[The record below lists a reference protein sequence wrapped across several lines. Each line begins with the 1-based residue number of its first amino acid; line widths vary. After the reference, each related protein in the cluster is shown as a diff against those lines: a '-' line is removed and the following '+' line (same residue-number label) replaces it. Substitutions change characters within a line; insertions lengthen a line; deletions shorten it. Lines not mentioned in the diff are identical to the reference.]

1 MENKKYIALTFDDG
15 PNTVVT
21 PAVLERLKK
30 YDVVATFFVNGSNIS
45 EDSVAV
51 MKKACEMGCEIEN
64 HSQNH
69 LKMSE
74 LDADKIKA
82 EIESTDKLVE
92 KYTGRKPWFFRPP
105 YIAVSGLMHETVD
118 KPFICGYCPNDW
130 SKDVTKEQT
139 AEGVLK
145 NVRNGHIILL
155 HDSSYNL
162 KSALALDA
170 IIPKLQS
177 DGFEFLTVSKLFE
190 KFGVTPKKGVI
201 YSNVN
206 DN

>member
-92 KYTGRKPWFFRPP
+92 KYTGRKPQFFRPP

-118 KPFICGYCPNDW
+118 KPFICGFCPDDW
-130 SKDVTKEQT
+130 DKSVTKEVT
-139 AEGVLK
+139 ARKVIEETKDGQ
-145 NVRNGHIILL
+145 IILL
-155 HDSSYNL
+155 HDSAHNM
-162 KSALALDA
+162 KSAQALDE
-170 IIPKLQS
+170 IIPALKQK
-177 DGFEFLTVSKLFE
+177 GFEFITVSELF
-190 KFGVTPKKGVI
+190 KKYNITPKKGVI
-201 YSNVN
+201 YSNVLQ
-206 DN
+206 